1 MISQDEEDMQ
11 MNKSYRDELVG
22 VFGYP
27 IDENPTVVIQEA
39 AFKALNLPYRY
50 FTMMVKPDD
59 LEVAMKGLKAMNM
72 KGINLTMPHKVM
84 VLEYLDV
91 VADDAA
97 LMGAVNTVYM
107 KDGLLYGENTDGKGF
122 MKALEDGGVTL
133 EGKNAVILGAGGAAR
148 AIAVELALVGIKHIE
163 IVNRS
168 KQRGEELASLLNEKT
183 PARANLTLW
192 DETYRVPEN
201 TSLLINCTSIG
212 LFPNTGQKPDIEYT
226 TLNKDMVVCDVI
238 PNHPNTLFLQEAQK
252 IGARTFDGLTMLVN
266 QGALGFKMW
275 TGLDAPVK
283 VMEDALKKEFGLI

>member
-1 MISQDEEDMQ
+1 
-11 MNKSYRDELVG
+11 VG

-50 FTMMVKPDD
+50 LTIMVKPDD
-59 LEVAMKGLKAMNM
+59 LEDAIKGLKAMNM

-84 VLEYLDV
+84 VLKLLDV

-97 LMGAVNTVYM
+97 LMGAVNTVYV

-122 MKALEDGGVTL
+122 MQALKDSDVAL
-133 EGKNAVILGAGGAAR
+133 KGKNAVILGAGGAAR
-148 AIAVELALVGIKHIE
+148 AIAVELSMAGVGHIE

-168 KQRGEELASLLNEKT
+168 KQRGEELVCLLNEKT
-183 PARANLTLW
+183 PSRVDFTLW
-192 DETYRVPEN
+192 DGTFRVPEN
-201 TSLLINCTSIG
+201 TGLLINGTSIG
-212 LFPNTGQKPDIEYT
+212 LYPNTDQKPDIDYT

-252 IGARTFDGLTMLVN
+252 IGARTFDGLTMIVN

-283 VMEDALKKEFGLI
+283 VMEAALKKEFGID